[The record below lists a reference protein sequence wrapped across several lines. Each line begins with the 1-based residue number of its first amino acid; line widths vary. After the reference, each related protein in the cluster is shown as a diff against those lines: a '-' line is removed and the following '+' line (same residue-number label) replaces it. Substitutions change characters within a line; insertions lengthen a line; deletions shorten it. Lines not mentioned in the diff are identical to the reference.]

1 MIPGRILGIN
11 SLLFI
16 TVTAPGGACVSQF
29 DWRTPTG
36 MDKGKQ
42 PRRAAE
48 SLANKGKKAGRRI
61 GRAGTKAS
69 ANVMSGASTAGNQVS
84 NAASTIRRS
93 ITGAI
98 PWEDS
103 RTDAARHLLTT
114 SIESSTAIGQRT
126 KQALID
132 GFESAY
138 NGTTSKA
145 TSVRNQAGLIT
156 MGVLAPE
163 GVLAP
168 DSPLEI
174 DSWLTSL
181 LKNSTPSIYDK
192 AMDATYNATDVG
204 GNLHRLFD
212 GGHSLLGAIKAG
224 HNASPDDSIIQEAVG
239 TVSAI
244 FRDFVTV
251 RGLPFFTWDKDTFD
265 SVKDTLA
272 SDFHISKSWFNELNA
287 ITVPEL
293 LTTSIGALA
302 LILNWN
308 NEDREAF
315 AKTIASTAIIS
326 VLGPNPILFVV
337 TLAALAKSFTDA
349 RREGNYTEFVEGLA
363 KGGVV
368 TGAVIATAS
377 VVGGPV
383 YVGLLAGI
391 CTGVVAN
398 KVMNT
403 VDGVAMRD
411 FVANY
416 FNLAI
421 EQSPEL

>member
-1 MIPGRILGIN
+1 
-11 SLLFI
+11 
-16 TVTAPGGACVSQF
+16 
-29 DWRTPTG
+29 
-36 MDKGKQ
+36 MDKDKQ
-42 PRRAAE
+42 SRRAAE
-48 SLANKGKKAGRRI
+48 SLANKGKNAGRRI

-84 NAASTIRRS
+84 NAASTIRRR
-93 ITGAI
+93 ITDAI

-103 RTDAARHLLTT
+103 RTDAARHLLAT
-114 SIESSTAIGQRT
+114 SIESSTAIGQHT
-126 KQALID
+126 KQSLID

-138 NGTTSKA
+138 NGTNAKA

-156 MGVLAPE
+156 MGVLAS
-163 GVLAP
+163 
-168 DSPLEI
+168 DFPLEI
-174 DSWLTSL
+174 DRWLTSL
-181 LKNSTPSIYDK
+181 LASPATIYDK
-192 AMDATYNATDVG
+192 AMDATFLTTHVG

-212 GGHSLLGAIKAG
+212 GGHSLLGAIKEG

-244 FRDFVTV
+244 FHDFVTV
-251 RGLPFFTWDKDTFD
+251 RGIPFFTWDKDTFD
-265 SVKDTLA
+265 SVAGMLE
-272 SDFHISKSWFNELNA
+272 SNFHIPKSWFNELNA
-287 ITVPEL
+287 ITATEL

-315 AKTIASTAIIS
+315 AKTIASTAIVS
-326 VLGPNPILFVV
+326 VLSANPILFVV

-368 TGAVIATAS
+368 TGAVIGTAS

-398 KVMNT
+398 KVMNK
-403 VDGVAMRD
+403 VDGAAIRD

>member
-1 MIPGRILGIN
+1 
-11 SLLFI
+11 
-16 TVTAPGGACVSQF
+16 
-29 DWRTPTG
+29 
-36 MDKGKQ
+36 MDKDKQ
-42 PRRAAE
+42 SRRAAE
-48 SLANKGKKAGRRI
+48 SLANKGKNAGRRI

-84 NAASTIRRS
+84 NATSAIRRR

-103 RTDAARHLLTT
+103 RTDAARHLLAT

-138 NGTTSKA
+138 NGTNTKA

-156 MGVLAPE
+156 MGVLAS
-163 GVLAP
+163 
-168 DSPLEI
+168 DFPLEI
-174 DSWLTSL
+174 DRWLTSL
-181 LKNSTPSIYDK
+181 LASPATIYDK
-192 AMDATYNATDVG
+192 AMDATFLTTHVG

-244 FRDFVTV
+244 FHDFVTV
-251 RGLPFFTWDKDTFD
+251 RGIPFFTWDKDTFD
-265 SVKDTLA
+265 SVAGMLE
-272 SDFHISKSWFNELNA
+272 SNFHIPKSWFYDLNTINA
-287 ITVPEL
+287 TEL

-315 AKTIASTAIIS
+315 AKTIASTAIVS
-326 VLGPNPILFVV
+326 VLSANPILFVV

-368 TGAVIATAS
+368 TGAVIGTSS

-398 KVMNT
+398 KVMNK
-403 VDGVAMRD
+403 VDGAAIRD

>member
-1 MIPGRILGIN
+1 
-11 SLLFI
+11 
-16 TVTAPGGACVSQF
+16 
-29 DWRTPTG
+29 
-36 MDKGKQ
+36 MDKDKQ
-42 PRRAAE
+42 SRRAAE
-48 SLANKGKKAGRRI
+48 SLANKGKNTGRRI

-84 NAASTIRRS
+84 NATSAIRRR

-103 RTDAARHLLTT
+103 RTDAARHLLAT
-114 SIESSTAIGQRT
+114 SIESSTAIGQHT
-126 KQALID
+126 KQSLID

-138 NGTTSKA
+138 NGTNAKA

-156 MGVLAPE
+156 MGVLAS
-163 GVLAP
+163 
-168 DSPLEI
+168 DFPLEI
-174 DSWLTSL
+174 DRWLTSL
-181 LKNSTPSIYDK
+181 LASPATIYDK
-192 AMDATYNATDVG
+192 AMDATYNATNVG

-212 GGHSLLGAIKAG
+212 GGHSLLGAIKEG

-244 FRDFVTV
+244 FHDFVTV
-251 RGLPFFTWDKDTFD
+251 RGIPFFTWDKDTFD
-265 SVKDTLA
+265 SVKDMLE
-272 SDFHISKSWFNELNA
+272 SNFHIPKSWFNELNA
-287 ITVPEL
+287 ITATEL

-326 VLGPNPILFVV
+326 VLSPNPILFVV

-368 TGAVIATAS
+368 TGAVIGTAS

-398 KVMNT
+398 KVMNK
-403 VDGVAMRD
+403 VDGVAIRD
-411 FVANY
+411 FVASY
-416 FNLAI
+416 FNLAV
-421 EQSPEL
+421 EQSPEFFPRPIK